1 MTGWRSISARFTDS
15 LHMTPELIT
24 NTSDERS

>member
-1 MTGWRSISARFTDS
+1 MTGWRSISACFTGA

-24 NTSDERS
+24 SSSEDRS